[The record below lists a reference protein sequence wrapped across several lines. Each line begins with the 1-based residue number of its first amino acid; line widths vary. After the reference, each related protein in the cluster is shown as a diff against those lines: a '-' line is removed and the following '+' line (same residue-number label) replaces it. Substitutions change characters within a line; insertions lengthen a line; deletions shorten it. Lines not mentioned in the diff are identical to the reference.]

1 MLAAAVA
8 ATLRRETAMT
18 IARNPVRVVAVSLAA
33 WLGGG
38 RAAAQGATP

>member
-1 MLAAAVA
+1 
-8 ATLRRETAMT
+8 MT
-18 IARNPVRVVAVSLAA
+18 IAPNPVRLATASFAA